1 MTAGIEGSSDDMTVF
16 EDYAPDA
23 LVRAAFCSEA
33 NFSSWAD
40 PRGVELEISRIMYPA
55 PRLQADE
62 LAGGI
67 FHYGNRFFL
76 QCLEGPREA
85 IEAIY
90 RRNSDDVRH
99 KNTELL
105 VVEPIERRM
114 FPENHELRQHAPA
127 AAAIARPPR
136 RRRIQSVQ
144 DYTRDA
150 GRIPADVR
158 RDAPLRSIGDQS
170 PEVFR
175 QPLTEAVRSLACG
188 GEMVATGG
196 LEPPTS

>member
-114 FPENHELRQHAPA
+114 FPENTMSYVSMRRQLLQLLGRHGVGEFNPFRITPA
-127 AAAIARPPR
+127 M
-136 RRRIQSVQ
+136 
-144 DYTRDA
+144 
-150 GRIPADVR
+150 
-158 RDAPLRSIGDQS
+158 L
-170 PEVFR
+170 
-175 QPLTEAVRSLACG
+175 
-188 GEMVATGG
+188 GEFLQMYAETHR
-196 LEPPTS
+196 